1 MSVYLVLHH
10 VEPAQDQDDEH
21 KHDDEACRQQ
31 GGVRGYG
38 TIPLVIEP
46 AVVHSQRVKVNIDV
60 LHTVYLLLNVFI

>member
-31 GGVRGYG
+31 GGVRRYG
-38 TIPLVIEP
+38 TVPLVIEP
-46 AVVHSQRVKVNIDV
+46 AVVHSQELR
-60 LHTVYLLLNVFI
+60 